1 MAAKK
6 LSSANRTPIWAAL
19 IGAAALI
26 IAASIGIIWSHNK
39 SPGSKDSD
47 LKGDVS
53 YTGRVTDAHT
63 GSPVRNATVTIE
75 EDQSVQTQVTDQD
88 GYFHVSLKQDAKTV
102 RVRLGVDGYEKFDR
116 IVSLTRTGI
125 EPIQLKPT
133 SSNSGSSP
141 EPSKGTG
148 KRRNSSAERQ
158 RKHDEA
164 VNALYGTGEKRK
176 P

>member
-6 LSSANRTPIWAAL
+6 LSSANRTSIWVAL
-19 IGAAALI
+19 IGAAALV
-26 IAASIGIIWSHNK
+26 IATLIGIIWSHNK
-39 SPGSKDSD
+39 SLGPDP
-47 LKGDVS
+47 KGNVS

-63 GSPVRNATVTIE
+63 GGPLRNATVTIE
-75 EDQSVQTQVTDQD
+75 EDQSPQIQVTDQE
-88 GYFHVSLKQDAKTV
+88 GYFYVSLKQDAKAV
-102 RVRLGVDGYEKFDR
+102 RVRLGVDGYEKFER

-133 SSNSGSSP
+133 SLSSGPSP
-141 EPSKGTG
+141 TPSKETS
-148 KRRNSSAERQ
+148 KSRNGSAERQ

-164 VNALYGTGEKRK
+164 VNALYGGGEKGK

>member
-6 LSSANRTPIWAAL
+6 PSSANRTPIWVAL

-26 IAASIGIIWSHNK
+26 IATLIGIIWSHNK
-39 SPGSKDSD
+39 SPSPKDPD

-53 YTGRVTDAHT
+53 YTGRVTDVHT
-63 GSPVRNATVTIE
+63 EGPIRNASVTIE
-75 EDQSVQTQVTDQD
+75 EDQNVQIQVTDQH
-88 GYFHVSLKQDAKTV
+88 GYFNVSLKQDAKAV
-102 RVRLGVDGYEKFDR
+102 RVRLEVDGYEKFDR

-133 SSNSGSSP
+133 SLSLKSSP
-141 EPSKGTG
+141 TPFTDAGHSK
-148 KRRNSSAERQ
+148 SSPTNKQ
-158 RKHDEA
+158 RKLDEA
-164 VNALYGTGEKRK
+164 INRLHGSGENRK